1 MTPGFP
7 GRNRRKKRMKEIKL
21 FGPFG
26 NLGYGG
32 VTEEVWE
39 KTMAWKPDLIFQQG
53 TSSDPGP
60 GYLGTGS
67 SYADRAGIKHD
78 LKRMICSAQKLG
90 VPFIGSLGGGGSNEA
105 LEWNLGI
112 IDEIAREN
120 HLRFKA
126 AVINSEV
133 DKEFVKEKLRRGA
146 KARAVDP
153 HFKLPEFLTPEMV
166 DESKVIVSQ
175 MGPEPIMKA
184 LDLDVQMVLT
194 GRANDTSLPLAFA
207 LKKGFPRGLSLQM
220 AKVMECSGWAVLR
233 DDHILFPS
241 LDPQKERFK
250 SVLGI
255 ISHGVFY
262 ERRDPTRP
270 EYMPG
275 GHLDITNARWEQ
287 LEGLTTKAY
296 GGVWVDDPYRVKL
309 EGVKKIGY
317 RSVCIAGMRDPWLIS
332 KVEDGSYLKMAQE
345 TAGKKI
351 ADAGISPKD
360 YQIHYKVYGRDGV
373 MGDLEPQKKITA
385 HELGFIID
393 VIGRTPEIS
402 KAVCMFARLQMLHLP
417 YPGRLTTAGNVAI
430 AFSPS
435 DIYVGETYVFNI
447 WHLLPLEG
455 EEISKIFKTRIVE
468 FPKP

>member
-1 MTPGFP
+1 
-7 GRNRRKKRMKEIKL
+7 MKQIKF

-32 VTEEVWE
+32 VPDDVWE
-39 KTMAWKPDLIFQQG
+39 RSMAWQPDVIFQQG

-60 GYLGTGS
+60 GYLGTGK

-78 LKRMICSAQKLG
+78 LNKMICSARERNI
-90 VPFIGSLGGGGSNEA
+90 PFVGSLGGGGSNEA
-105 LEWNLGI
+105 VDWNLEI

-120 HLRFKA
+120 RLHFKA
-126 AVINSEV
+126 AVIRSEV
-133 DKEFVKEKLRRGA
+133 DKGFIKEKLRRGIE
-146 KARAVDP
+146 ARAVDS
-153 HFKLPEFLTPEMV
+153 HSKLSEILTPEMV
-166 DESKVIVSQ
+166 EESKVIVAQ

-184 LDLDVQMVLT
+184 LDSDVQMVLT
-194 GRANDTSLPLAFA
+194 GRANDTSLPLAVA
-207 LKKGFPRGLSLQM
+207 LKKGFPKGLSLQM
-220 AKVMECSGWAVLR
+220 AKVVECSGWAILQ
-233 DDHILFPS
+233 DDQILFPS

-250 SVLGI
+250 SAVGI

-287 LEGLTTKAY
+287 LEGLVTKAS

-309 EGVKKIGY
+309 EGVKMIGY
-317 RSVCIAGMRDPWLIS
+317 RTLCIAGMRDPWLIS
-332 KVEDGSYLKMAQE
+332 KVEDGTYLKMSQE
-345 TAGKKI
+345 TARKKI
-351 ADAGISPKD
+351 SDAGIAPED
-360 YQIHYKVYGRDGV
+360 YQIYYKVYGWNAV

-385 HELGFIID
+385 PELGFIID
-393 VIGRTPEIS
+393 VIGKTPEIS
-402 KAVCMFARLQMLHLP
+402 RTVCMFARLQMLHLP

-455 EEISKIFKTRIVE
+455 EEKNDIFPIQIIE
-468 FPKP
+468 FPRT

>member
-1 MTPGFP
+1 
-7 GRNRRKKRMKEIKL
+7 MKGIKL

-39 KTMAWKPDLIFQQG
+39 KTMVWKPDLIFQQG

-60 GYLGTGS
+60 GYLGTGT

-78 LKRMICSAQKLG
+78 LKRMICSAHKLR
-90 VPFIGSLGGGGSNEA
+90 VPFIASLGGGGSNEA
-105 LEWNLGI
+105 LEWNLEI

-120 HLRFKA
+120 HLRFDA
-126 AVINSEV
+126 AVISSEV
-133 DKEFVKEKLRRGA
+133 DKEFIKEKLRRGA
-146 KARAVDP
+146 KAKAVDP
-153 HFKLPEFLTPEMV
+153 HFKLPEYLTPEMV
-166 DESKVIVSQ
+166 DASKVIVAQ

-207 LKKGFPRGLSLQM
+207 LKKGFPKGLSLQM
-220 AKVMECSGWAVLR
+220 AKVVECSGWAVLR

-241 LDPQKERFK
+241 LDPNKERFK

-309 EGVKKIGY
+309 EGVKRIGY
-317 RSVCIAGMRDPWLIS
+317 RSICLAGMRDPWLIS
-332 KVEDGSYLKMAQE
+332 KVEDGSYLKMARE

-351 ADAGISPKD
+351 SDAGISPED

-385 HELGFIID
+385 HELGFVID

-402 KAVCMFARLQMLHLP
+402 KTVCMFARLQMLHLP

-435 DIYVGETYVFNI
+435 DIYVGEAYVFNI

-455 EEISKIFKTRIVE
+455 EEISKLFKTRTEE

>member
-1 MTPGFP
+1 ME
-7 GRNRRKKRMKEIKL
+7 EIKL

-39 KTMAWKPDLIFQQG
+39 KTMAWNPDLIFQQG

-60 GYLGTGS
+60 GYLGTDT

-78 LKRMICSAQKLG
+78 LKRMIGSAQRLG
-90 VPFIGSLGGGGSNEA
+90 VPFIGSLGGGGSNKA
-105 LEWNLGI
+105 LEWNLEI

-120 HLRFKA
+120 HLHLKA
-126 AVINSEV
+126 AVISSEV
-133 DKEFVKEKLRRGA
+133 DKEFIKEKLRRGA
-146 KARAVDP
+146 KAQAVDP
-153 HFKLPEFLTPEMV
+153 HFKLPEYLTPQMV
-166 DESKVIVSQ
+166 DESKVIVAQ

-207 LKKGFPRGLSLQM
+207 LKKGFPKGLSLQM
-220 AKVMECSGWAVLR
+220 AKVVECSGWAVLR

-241 LDPQKERFK
+241 LDPDKERFK
-250 SVLGI
+250 SALGI

-309 EGVKKIGY
+309 EGVKRIGY
-317 RSVCIAGMRDPWLIS
+317 RSICLAGMRDPWLIS
-332 KVEDGSYLKMAQE
+332 KVEDGSYLKMAEE
-345 TAGKKI
+345 TARNKI
-351 ADAGISPKD
+351 TAAGIPPGD
-360 YQIHYKVYGRDGV
+360 YQIHYKVYGRNGV
-373 MGDLEPQKKITA
+373 MGDLEPQRKITA

-393 VIGRTPEIS
+393 VIGKTPEIS
-402 KAVCMFARLQMLHLP
+402 KTVCMFARLQMLHLP

-430 AFSPS
+430 SFSPS
-435 DIYVGETYVFNI
+435 DIYVGEAYVFNI

-455 EEISKIFKTRIVE
+455 EEIPRIFRTRVE
-468 FPKP
+468 KFPRTRGGGQ

>member
-1 MTPGFP
+1 
-7 GRNRRKKRMKEIKL
+7 MKEIKL

-39 KTMAWKPDLIFQQG
+39 KTMAWNPDLIFQQG

-60 GYLGTGS
+60 GYLGTDT

-78 LKRMICSAQKLG
+78 LQRMISSAQKLG
-90 VPFIGSLGGGGSNEA
+90 VPFIGSLGGGGSNKA
-105 LEWNLGI
+105 LEWNLEI

-126 AVINSEV
+126 AVISSEV
-133 DKEFVKEKLRRGA
+133 DKEFIKEKLRRGA
-146 KARAVDP
+146 KAKAVDP
-153 HFKLPEFLTPEMV
+153 HFKLPEYLTPKMV
-166 DESKVIVSQ
+166 DESKVIVAQ
-175 MGPEPIMKA
+175 MGPEPIMNA

-207 LKKGFPRGLSLQM
+207 LKKGFPKGLSLQM
-220 AKVMECSGWAVLR
+220 AKVVECSGWAVLR

-241 LDPQKERFK
+241 LDPDKERFK
-250 SVLGI
+250 SALGI

-287 LEGLTTKAY
+287 LEGLTTKAC

-309 EGVKKIGY
+309 EGVRRIGY
-317 RSVCIAGMRDPWLIS
+317 RSICLAGMRDPWLIS
-332 KVEDGSYLKMAQE
+332 KVEDGSYLKMAEQ
-345 TAGKKI
+345 TARNKI
-351 ADAGISPKD
+351 TAAGIPPGD

-393 VIGRTPEIS
+393 VIGKTPEIS
-402 KAVCMFARLQMLHLP
+402 KTVCMFARLQMLHLP

-435 DIYVGETYVFNI
+435 DIHVGEAYVFNI

-455 EEISKIFKTRIVE
+455 EEIHRIFKTRVEE
-468 FPKP
+468 FPRTRGGGQ

>member
-1 MTPGFP
+1 
-7 GRNRRKKRMKEIKL
+7 MKELKL

-32 VTEEVWE
+32 VSEEVWE

-60 GYLGTGS
+60 GYLGTGK
-67 SYADRAGIKHD
+67 SYADRSGIKHD

-90 VPFIGSLGGGGSNEA
+90 IPFIGSLGGGGSNEA

-120 HLRFKA
+120 GLKFKA
-126 AVINSEV
+126 AVIRSEV
-133 DKEFVKEKLRRGA
+133 SKEFIQEKLRKGIKA
-146 KARAVDP
+146 KAVDP
-153 HFKLPEFLTPEMV
+153 HPRLPEDLTPEMV
-166 DESKVIVSQ
+166 EESKVIVAQ
-175 MGPEPIMKA
+175 MGPEPILKA
-184 LDLDVQMVLT
+184 LDMDVHTVLT

-220 AKVMECSGWAVLR
+220 AKVVECSGWAGLR
-233 DDHILFPS
+233 DDHILFPVM
-241 LDPQKERFK
+241 DPQKERFR
-250 SVLGI
+250 STLGI

-262 ERRDPTRP
+262 ERRDPTKP

-275 GHLDITNARWEQ
+275 GHLDITHARWEQ
-287 LEGLTTKAY
+287 QEDGSTRAW

-309 EGVKKIGY
+309 EGVKMIGY
-317 RSVCIAGMRDPWLIS
+317 RVICVAGMRDPWLIS
-332 KVEDGSYLKMAQE
+332 KVEDGSYLKMSEE
-345 TAGKKI
+345 TARKKI
-351 ADAGISPKD
+351 SDAGISPED
-360 YQIHYKVYGRDGV
+360 YRIHYKIYGRNGV
-373 MGDLEPQKKITA
+373 MGDLEPQKTISS

-393 VIGRTPEIS
+393 VIGKTPEIS
-402 KAVCMFARLQMLHLP
+402 RAVCMFARLQMLHLP

-455 EEISKIFKTRIVE
+455 DEKDEIFKTRILD
-468 FPKP
+468 FPRA

>member
-1 MTPGFP
+1 
-7 GRNRRKKRMKEIKL
+7 MKEIKL

-60 GYLGTGS
+60 GYLGTGT

-78 LKRMICSAQKLG
+78 LKRMICSAHKLG
-90 VPFIGSLGGGGSNEA
+90 VPFIASLGGGGSNEA
-105 LEWNLGI
+105 LEWNLAI

-120 HLRFKA
+120 HLRFNA
-126 AVINSEV
+126 AVISSEV
-133 DKEFVKEKLRRGA
+133 DKEFIKEKLRRGA
-146 KARAVDP
+146 KAKAVDP
-153 HFKLPEFLTPEMV
+153 HFKLPECLTPEMV
-166 DESKVIVSQ
+166 DASKVIVSQ

-207 LKKGFPRGLSLQM
+207 LKKGFPKGLSLQM
-220 AKVMECSGWAVLR
+220 AKVVECSGWAVMR

-241 LDPQKERFK
+241 LDPNKERFK

-287 LEGLTTKAY
+287 MEGLTTKAY

-309 EGVKKIGY
+309 EGVKRIGY
-317 RSVCIAGMRDPWLIS
+317 RSICLAGMRDPWLIS
-332 KVEDGSYLKMAQE
+332 KVEDGSYLKMARE

-351 ADAGISPKD
+351 SDAGISPED

-402 KAVCMFARLQMLHLP
+402 KTVCMFARLQMLHLP

-435 DIYVGETYVFNI
+435 DIYVGEAYVFNI

-455 EEISKIFKTRIVE
+455 EEISKIFKTRIEE